1 MSTGF
6 ILGSKTAYARAGSA
20 VRFAIVLTGLGV
32 AASAVAADVPVRLS
46 DLNATLSEIAPH
58 LMNYPPKFS
67 TPEER
72 VETEEHLK
80 TLLAQ
85 LDKISERYPDDK
97 EILFIKGAANAMGH
111 NLDYPG
117 CAEKAMA
124 AFDRLLAIDPNNRRA
139 LYAYGGFLSGTTLLD
154 KAIPYLDRAI
164 RLGEERAHYTLA
176 FVYLK
181 NGDPQR
187 ALPEFEA
194 YLKADP
200 ENAIAKKFVADIRSG
215 KTSHHVIRQER
226 PRASHRKTRDR
237 IFGSRGFVNL
247 DA

>member
-1 MSTGF
+1 MSTRF

-20 VRFAIVLTGLGV
+20 VRFAIALTGLAV

-72 VETEEHLK
+72 VETEEHLR

-97 EILFIKGAANAMGH
+97 EMLFIKGAANAMGH
-111 NLDYPG
+111 NLEYPG

-124 AFDRLLAIDPNNRRA
+124 AFDRLLAIDPNNR
-139 LYAYGGFLSGTTLLD
+139 
-154 KAIPYLDRAI
+154 
-164 RLGEERAHYTLA
+164 
-176 FVYLK
+176 
-181 NGDPQR
+181 
-187 ALPEFEA
+187 
-194 YLKADP
+194 
-200 ENAIAKKFVADIRSG
+200 
-215 KTSHHVIRQER
+215 
-226 PRASHRKTRDR
+226 
-237 IFGSRGFVNL
+237 
-247 DA
+247 

>member
-1 MSTGF
+1 MLKSEILWMSMIGHIRRAPSRRF
-6 ILGSKTAYARAGSA
+6 ILGNNTAYARARSA
-20 VRFAIVLTGLGV
+20 VRFAIVLTGFAI

-58 LMNYPPKFS
+58 LMNYPPTFS

-85 LDKISERYPDDK
+85 LDKISDRYPDDK

-139 LYAYGGFLSGTTLLD
+139 LYTYGGFLSGTTLLD
-154 KAIPYLDRAI
+154 KAVPYLDRAI
-164 RLGEERAHYTLA
+164 QLGEERAHYTLA
-176 FVYLK
+176 FIYIK
-181 NGDPQR
+181 EGDPQR

-194 YLKADP
+194 YLKVDP
-200 ENAIAKKFVADIRSG
+200 ENAIAKMFVADIRSG
-215 KTSHHVIRQER
+215 NASVHVIRHEATESQ
-226 PRASHRKTRDR
+226 
-237 IFGSRGFVNL
+237 
-247 DA
+247 